1 MLYIKLFLLFATFTG
16 VLSTRNNFQ
25 DFIYKFGPDRPHYIE
40 LGRTEGQIERRQTK
54 TGVYLNQL
62 ASPSMIRHVTVTVT
76 GSSFLDTP
84 ESVLYDEKIGLVK
97 INYSLRGS
105 LGKPKHYV
113 VVIKGIIPF
122 PLTKQTGPKSG

>member
-1 MLYIKLFLLFATFTG
+1 
-16 VLSTRNNFQ
+16 
-25 DFIYKFGPDRPHYIE
+25 
-40 LGRTEGQIERRQTK
+40 
-54 TGVYLNQL
+54 
-62 ASPSMIRHVTVTVT
+62 MIRHVTVTVT

-122 PLTKQTGPKSG
+122 PLTKKTGPKSG